1 MSYQELN
8 LRKEGGIA
16 YVTLNRPEKMN
27 AISYEL
33 VREIISVQKQL
44 KRDKSLRAVIING
57 AEGNFSSGFDTK
69 SMVNNPL
76 NLAKIGVKFFPTKT
90 NVAQLLS
97 IGWQRLPIPVIAV
110 IEGVCFGAAM
120 DIVLGADMRY
130 ASANAQLSIME
141 IKWGLMPDMGGFDSL
156 RTLITKDTALELLY
170 TGDIIKA
177 EKAQEINLV
186 TRVSEDPMQE
196 AQAMAEK
203 IINGSPDAIAAIK
216 LSVHKSW
223 SASTPILLARETIY
237 QVALIISRNRR
248 IAVLRNKKA
257 PSEPFKKRQWWW

>member
-1 MSYQELN
+1 MAYQYLT

-27 AISYEL
+27 ALSYEL
-33 VREIISVQKQL
+33 IREIISVQEQL
-44 KRDKSLRAVIING
+44 KRDKSLRVVIVNG
-57 AEGNFSSGFDTK
+57 AEGNLSSGFDTK
-69 SMVNNPL
+69 SMVDNPL
-76 NLAKIGVKFFPTKT
+76 NLAKIGVKWFPTKA
-90 NVAQLLS
+90 NVAQLIS
-97 IGWQRLPIPVIAV
+97 MGWQRLPIPVIAV

-130 ASANAQLSIME
+130 AADNAQLSIME

-156 RTLITKDTALELLY
+156 RTLVTKDTALELLY

-177 EKAQEINLV
+177 KQAREINLV
-186 TRVSEDPMQE
+186 SRVCKDPMQD
-196 AQAMAEK
+196 AKAMAEK

-223 SASTPILLARETIY
+223 SASTSILLARETLY
-237 QVALIISRNRR
+237 QVALIISKNRSV
-248 IAVLRNKKA
+248 AVRRNKK
-257 PSEPFKKRQWWW
+257 SGEKYFERQWWW

>member
-1 MSYQELN
+1 MEYQFLK

-16 YVTLNRPEKMN
+16 YVTLNRPDKMN
-27 AISYEL
+27 ALSYAL
-33 VREIISVQKQL
+33 VREVIKIQKQI

-76 NLAKIGVKFFPTKT
+76 NLVKIGVKWFPTHA
-90 NVAQLLS
+90 NIAQLICL
-97 IGWQRLPIPVIAV
+97 GWQRLPIPVIAV

-130 ASANAQLSIME
+130 AADNAQLSIME

-156 RTLITKDTALELLY
+156 RTLVTKDTALELLY

-177 EKAQEINLV
+177 KQAQQINLIN
-186 TRVSEDPMQE
+186 RVCKDPMHD
-196 AQAMAEK
+196 AQAMDEK

-223 SASTPILLARETIY
+223 SASTSILLARETLY
-237 QVALIISRNRR
+237 QVALIISKNRSV
-248 IAVLRNKKA
+248 AVRRTKK
-257 PSEPFKKRQWWW
+257 PGEMYFKRQWWW

>member
-1 MSYQELN
+1 MTYHYLS
-8 LRKEGGIA
+8 LRKEDGIA

-27 AISYEL
+27 AINYEL
-33 VREIISVQKQL
+33 VREIIKLQKQL
-44 KRDKSLRAVIING
+44 KRDRSLRVVIVNG

-69 SMVNNPL
+69 SMVDNPL
-76 NLAKIGVKFFPTKT
+76 NLAKIGVKWFPTKA
-90 NVAQLLS
+90 NIAQLIS
-97 IGWQRLPIPVIAV
+97 MGWQRLPIPVIAV

-130 ASANAQLSIME
+130 AAPSAQLSIME

-156 RTLITKDTALELLY
+156 RALVTKDTALELLY
-170 TGDIIKA
+170 TGGIIKA
-177 EKAQEINLV
+177 EQAQQINLV
-186 TRVSEDPMQE
+186 SRVCDNPMQD
-196 AQAMAEK
+196 AQAMAKK

-223 SASTPILLARETIY
+223 SASTSLLLARETIY

-248 IAVLRNKKA
+248 VAVRRTKK
-257 PSEPFKKRQWWW
+257 PGEEYFKRQWWW